1 MAAEESYLMG
11 MVATPVGLA
20 DGGLAEDDFTS
31 EEQPLGVINA
41 AFRVIESHV
50 SEGKIQ
56 DE

>member
-1 MAAEESYLMG
+1 MG